1 MGGAEVVEIQDDGGG
16 GRENAPSPAH
26 SGKRPA
32 LDLNED
38 VGEGSEEEED
48 EEDGGSTTELAG
60 GGSSSNNSSSNNI
73 TGEGSSERTS
83 SVRQYNRS
91 KMPRLRWTPDL
102 HMSFVHAVERLGGQA
117 RATPKLVLQ
126 MMNVRGLS
134 IAHVKS
140 HLQMYRSKKLEDPAQ
155 DKFSVSSGIH
165 MQRGG
170 RIPDVIYQRTGA
182 CQAFKM
188 DSSGS
193 LFVSSSHHEP
203 GGLCGLIQRPPS
215 QQALD
220 LKNYALSRHQ
230 EWPFHQ
236 QMTARVNPSLNH
248 GRAKDLIQDIIHRQ
262 EMKPSTSHLFDVR
275 DAITNN
281 NTWPLS
287 LHQVLEDMRSK
298 QVEVR
303 GSLLMERKRTP
314 DNFHWGGS
322 ISQSLIPRVSS
333 METLYGEVNL
343 HSRNNLNPHYHNG
356 CTRDPIIFTQ
366 GRESQFELPFRL
378 QRHLEMNK
386 SVLKSEDTTG
396 RKENIESESKKMKMT
411 TDKGRGLHTNLQ
423 LSLYPSSTANQEK
436 DLGVEEEAESGLS
449 LSLSPTTPKRKQPL
463 SLQPHNDNPTPTIP
477 FRNTGASNR
486 AALGLSTLDL
496 TMSIGALE

>member
-1 MGGAEVVEIQDDGGG
+1 MI
-16 GRENAPSPAH
+16 
-26 SGKRPA
+26 
-32 LDLNED
+32 
-38 VGEGSEEEED
+38 
-48 EEDGGSTTELAG
+48 
-60 GGSSSNNSSSNNI
+60 
-73 TGEGSSERTS
+73 
-83 SVRQYNRS
+83 
-91 KMPRLRWTPDL
+91 
-102 HMSFVHAVERLGGQA
+102 
-117 RATPKLVLQ
+117 
-126 MMNVRGLS
+126 
-134 IAHVKS
+134 
-140 HLQMYRSKKLEDPAQ
+140 MYRSKKLEDPAQ

-193 LFVSSSHHEP
+193 LSSRVATMSRWSLWTHP
-203 GGLCGLIQRPPS
+203 TATLSTSVGS
-215 QQALD
+215 QKLR
-220 LKNYALSRHQ
+220 LKVYRHQ

-486 AALGLSTLDL
+486 AALG
-496 TMSIGALE
+496 